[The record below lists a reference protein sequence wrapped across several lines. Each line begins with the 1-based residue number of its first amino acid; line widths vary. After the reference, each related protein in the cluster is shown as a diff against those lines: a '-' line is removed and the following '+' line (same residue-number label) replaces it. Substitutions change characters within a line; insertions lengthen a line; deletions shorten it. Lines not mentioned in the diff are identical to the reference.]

1 MSQATAVAAQRSLSR
16 PPGDTTVLLT
26 VTGRTLVDRWRSL
39 LAWSLGL
46 VAIAALQLSVYP
58 SVRKSA
64 SGMQQ
69 FVEQWP
75 KGLREAFGLETYTT
89 GAGYLN
95 AELFTFVVPLVLI
108 AVAVTAGA
116 ATTAGEEEHG
126 TADLLLA
133 LPVRRGTVL
142 LARALALVVVLV
154 VLTTLLTVTLVVGSR
169 AVDLEVGTWN
179 VAAACGAAALLGLL
193 FGSLALAAG
202 ALTGRRA
209 AALGVP
215 VALALAA
222 FLVQALGGLADWLE
236 RFQPYSPFHWAFAD
250 RPLTN
255 GLDGQGAALLLG
267 LTFDVLIAAALAY
280 GRRDIR
286 TR

>member
-1 MSQATAVAAQRSLSR
+1 MRRSLNQ
-16 PPGDTTVLLT
+16 PPGDTTVLLA
-26 VTGRTLVDRWRSL
+26 VTRRTLVDRWRSL

-58 SVRKSA
+58 SVQKSA
-64 SGMQQ
+64 TGMQQ

-75 KGLREAFGLETYTT
+75 KGLRDAFGLETYTT

-95 AELFTFVVPLVLI
+95 AELFTFIVPLVLI
-108 AVAVTAGA
+108 AVAVSAGA

-133 LPVRRGTVL
+133 LPVRRATVL
-142 LARALALVVVLV
+142 LARALALLV
-154 VLTTLLTVTLVVGSR
+154 VLAVLATLLTVTLVIGSR
-169 AVDLEVGTWN
+169 AVELDVDVQH
-179 VAAACGAAALLGLL
+179 VAAACGTAALLGLL
-193 FGSLALAAG
+193 YGGLALAAG

-209 AALGVP
+209 AAVGVP

-236 RFQPYSPFHWAFAD
+236 RFQPYSPFHWAFAEQ
-250 RPLTN
+250 PLAN
-255 GLDGQGAALLLG
+255 GLDWQGVALLLG
-267 LTFDVLIAAALAY
+267 LTVAVLLRAALAY

-286 TR
+286 TG